1 MCEKMEIKKASMED
15 FEQLME
21 LKLKLKES
29 EKKFLEESPDLSE
42 TGKHFE
48 KYLKEYLSKE
58 NCAVFAAAEGS
69 KIIGMISAKIY
80 YALPTHNSEKRGYL
94 SNLFVEKEFRKK
106 KVGSKLAEKAIDWLK
121 SQGAKTVRGEI
132 YCENTASIEFCK
144 SLGFKEY
151 SLKIF
156 KEL

>member
-1 MCEKMEIKKASMED
+1 MEIRKASMDD
-15 FEQLME
+15 FEKVIE
-21 LKLKLKES
+21 LKMKLKES
-29 EKKFLEESPDLSE
+29 ERKFLGKSPKLSKV
-42 TGKHFE
+42 GKHFE

-58 NCAVFAAAEGS
+58 NCAVFAALEGN
-69 KIIGMISAKIY
+69 KIIGMISVKTY
-80 YALPTHNSEKRGYL
+80 YALPTHNSEKRGYI

-106 KVGSKLAEKAIDWLK
+106 KVGSKLVEKAITWLK
-121 SQGAKTVRGEI
+121 SQEAKTARGEI
-132 YCENTASIEFCK
+132 YCENIASIEFCK

>member
-1 MCEKMEIKKASMED
+1 MEIKKASIED
-15 FEQLME
+15 FEQLMN

-29 EKKFLEESPDLSE
+29 ERKFLKESPELSKVSE
-42 TGKHFE
+42 HFE

-58 NCAVFAAAEGS
+58 NCAVFAAVQES
-69 KIIGMISAKIY
+69 KLVGMISAKTY
-80 YALPTHNSEKRGYL
+80 YALPTHDYEKRGYL

-106 KVGSKLAEKAIDWLK
+106 KLGSKLAKKAINWLK
-121 SQGAKTVRGEI
+121 SQGAKTARGEI
-132 YCENTASIEFCK
+132 YCENTPSIEFCK